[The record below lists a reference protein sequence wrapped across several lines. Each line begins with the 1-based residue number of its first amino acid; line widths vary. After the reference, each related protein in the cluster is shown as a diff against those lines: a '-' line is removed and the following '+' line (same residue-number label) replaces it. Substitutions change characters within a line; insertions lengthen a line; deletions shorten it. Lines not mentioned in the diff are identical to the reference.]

1 MPVKAELELLGISG
15 IVIEQTK
22 QQILINNQQSEK
34 VIIADPK
41 LEYGEL

>member
-1 MPVKAELELLGISG
+1 MDSTELELLGMSG
-15 IVIEQTK
+15 TVIEQTK
-22 QQILINNQQSEK
+22 QQILIKNQESEK